1 MVYAWKKILNQLT
14 MELGAETVQLWLQP
28 LVARRK
34 QDTLMLHASNHMVLS
49 EVRDK
54 YLAAIRFS
62 AKSLAPELK
71 AIEILLGDGREQER
85 EQEQIQA
92 DLDKSAQAA
101 AIVVASTDNR
111 LDERYTFDTFVEGAS
126 NRLAKLTAQQVA
138 NNLGASQY
146 NPLVLYG
153 GTGLGKTHLMHAL
166 GNAVVAQRPNA
177 KILYVRSEDFVSGMM
192 KALRNASSFGMEPF
206 KMMYRSVDCLLIDD
220 IQFFA
225 GKERTQEEFFHTF
238 NALYDS
244 RQQVVLS
251 CDRFPKE
258 LERFEQRLQ
267 SRFGWGL
274 SVAVEPPDF
283 ETRIEILLLKA
294 KNQGVNLPDAV
305 AELLAKRMRSN
316 VRELEGALN
325 TLLARAHFSGNALSY
340 DFAQETLRDLF
351 SVQDRSISLGSIQKV
366 CADYFRI
373 SLSDLLSVKRARAIA
388 RARQMAMALC
398 KELTTHSLKD
408 IGVAFGGRDHT
419 TVIHACRLIEELKRT
434 EGQSFDD
441 WQTLMRKLVS

>member
-1 MVYAWKKILNQLT
+1 VVYAWKKILNQLT
-14 MELGAETVQLWLQP
+14 LELGAETVQLWLQP
-28 LVARRK
+28 LAARRR
-34 QDTLMLHASNHMVLS
+34 QDTLLLHASNQMVHA

-54 YLAAIRFS
+54 YLNAIRHS

-71 AIEILLGDGREQER
+71 AVELLLGDAQDPMPA
-85 EQEQIQA
+85 A
-92 DLDKSAQAA
+92 DGAMPDSAPAQATEQQAPAIA
-101 AIVVASTDNR
+101 AR
-111 LDERYTFDTFVEGAS
+111 EHHLDERYTFQSYVEGAS

-138 NNLGASQY
+138 SNLGASQY

-166 GNAVVAQRPNA
+166 GNAILAERPSA
-177 KILYVRSEDFVSGMM
+177 RILYVRSEDFVSSML
-192 KALRNASSFGMEPF
+192 KALRSEGMEQF
-206 KMMYRSVDCLLIDD
+206 KLKYRSVDCLLIDD

-258 LERFEQRLQ
+258 LDKFEQRLQ

-283 ETRIEILLLKA
+283 ETRVEILLLKA
-294 KNQGVNLPDAV
+294 KAQAVALPDSV

-325 TLLARAHFSGNALSY
+325 TLLARAHFSGSALSLE
-340 DFAQETLRDLF
+340 FAQETLRDLF
-351 SVQDRSISLGSIQKV
+351 SVQDRSISLGSIQKT
-366 CADYFRI
+366 CADYFRV
-373 SLSDLLSVKRARAIA
+373 SLSDLLSAKRARAIA

-419 TVIHACRLIEELKRT
+419 TVIHACRLIDELKRT

-441 WQTLMRKLVS
+441 WQSLMRKLVS